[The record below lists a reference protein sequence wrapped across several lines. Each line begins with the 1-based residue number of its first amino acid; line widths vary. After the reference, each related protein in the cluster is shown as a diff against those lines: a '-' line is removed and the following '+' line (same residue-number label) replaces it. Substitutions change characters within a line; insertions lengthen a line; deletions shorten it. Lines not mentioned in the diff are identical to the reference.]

1 MQLIYTKL
9 LSIRNKLAY
18 KDKAYYL
25 KNSVTYSIKKVIT
38 Y

>member
-9 LSIRNKLAY
+9 LCIRDKLAY
-18 KDKAYYL
+18 KDKAYYF
-25 KNSVTYSIKKVIT
+25 KNSVAYSIKKVTT